1 MKRLACDDQGISEA
15 ARIISAGG
23 LVVFPTDTVYGIGC
37 DPLNDD
43 AVRRLEATKNRKNK
57 PLPILVNSLETA
69 EQLIT
74 FSSIGKKLAERF
86 WPGPLTIVATIKQ
99 SHRGLAVAH
108 RGVSLG
114 VRMPS
119 DTRTLRLITLV
130 GGMLVGTS
138 ANKSGRKS
146 PSTPDEVVELLGSSF
161 DILLDGGNCQLGIE
175 STVVDVSRDELTVLR
190 SGALS
195 AAELDI

>member
-15 ARIISAGG
+15 ARVISAGG

-43 AVRRLEATKNRKNK
+43 AVRRLEATKDRKNK
-57 PLPILVNSLETA
+57 PLPILVNSIEA
-69 EQLIT
+69 ADQLIT

-99 SHRGLAVAH
+99 SRRGLAVAH
-108 RGVSLG
+108 QGVSLG

-138 ANKSGRKS
+138 ANKSGKKS

-175 STVVDVSRDELTVLR
+175 STVVDASRDELTVLR

>member
-1 MKRLACDDQGISEA
+1 MKRLACDDQGIGEA
-15 ARIISAGG
+15 ARVISAGG

-43 AVRRLEATKNRKNK
+43 AVRRLEATKARKNK
-57 PLPILVNSLETA
+57 PLPILVNSLKTA
-69 EQLIT
+69 EQMVT
-74 FSSIGKKLAERF
+74 FTSIGKKLAQRF
-86 WPGPLTIVATIKQ
+86 WPGPLTIVATLKE
-99 SHRGLAVAH
+99 SWRGLAVAH
-108 RGVSLG
+108 RGSSMG

-119 DTRTLRLITLV
+119 DSRTLRLITLA

-138 ANKSGRKS
+138 ANKSGKKS
-146 PSTPDEVVELLGSSF
+146 PSSADEVAELLGSSF